1 MAKKLADES
10 DGKYTEQQIEDQM
23 ALMNL
28 TVDGKTYYGGNQVAS
43 GAKPQDGSDWTYYGQ
58 NQNGQAVWTQNVAPG
73 NPDLQ
78 KYIAGNTQGSGL
90 TYQPTTTG
98 SNPGLVRAPDFV
110 NFQIDYYVGSAW
122 GTFTRDGHSFV
133 GGGVNFMAPNPGQL
147 SASVTL
153 GYLNQR
159 TVAPGQTD
167 NFVSGYS
174 GGGAVGYG
182 MVGGGLMYSP
192 GNGTATVFGVGAGW
206 NTSKM
211 DGQKGFD
218 NVGGLSG
225 GYSVNMGRIGSGW

>member
-28 TVDGKTYYGGNQVAS
+28 TVDGKIYYGGNQVAS

-110 NFQIDYYVGSAW
+110 NFQLDYYVGSVW
-122 GTFTRDGHSFV
+122 GTFTRDGNAFV
-133 GGGVNFMAPNPGQL
+133 GGGVNMNLPNPTGVG
-147 SASVTL
+147 ANVSV
-153 GYLNQR
+153 GYLNS
-159 TVAPGQTD
+159 TTTSPGQAN
-167 NFVSGYS
+167 NFASGYS
-174 GGGAVGYG
+174 GGAVAGYG
-182 MVGGGLMYSP
+182 GPGGGIMYSP
-192 GNGTATVFGVGAGW
+192 GNGTATVFGLGAGV
-206 NTSKM
+206 S
-211 DGQKGFD
+211 
-218 NVGGLSG
+218 VGGNKNVVSVGG
-225 GYSVNMGRIGSGW
+225 GYSVNQGSTGLKW